1 MAPRR
6 VLPELVGALL
16 LVLAARGEAGAPRLR
31 GSVACLD
38 CAAGHDLSG
47 TLRYVTYAHAPLEE
61 ADCDICFCLRFVLR
75 ACRVVLPGVVV
86 AVRCAGGAGLLRAA
100 QTDARGAFDVAMP
113 AAAAVPPS
121 PSSSATPCAARVL
134 GAATEQLCAPR
145 GLAVARVV
153 PGPSSY
159 ALGSPLAF
167 FTARCRPASAS
178 GGSAVATTTD
188 AAPDQQRQRVPPPA
202 QPALPEMQAP
212 VGAPPRAGGDTSPP
226 PFGVGGGLPLIFF
239 FPFIPII
246 GLP

>member
-1 MAPRR
+1 M
-6 VLPELVGALL
+6 
-16 LVLAARGEAGAPRLR
+16 
-31 GSVACLD
+31 
-38 CAAGHDLSG
+38 
-47 TLRYVTYAHAPLEE
+47 
-61 ADCDICFCLRFVLR
+61 CDMLLR
-75 ACRVVLPGVVV
+75 AFRPCSARVVPGVVV

-167 FTARCRPASAS
+167 FTARCRLASAS

-188 AAPDQQRQRVPPPA
+188 AAPDQQRQRCRRRHSPRSRRCRPRW
-202 QPALPEMQAP
+202 ALPRAP
-212 VGAPPRAGGDTSPP
+212 VATPARRRSALEEGCLSSSSSRSSPSSASP
-226 PFGVGGGLPLIFF
+226 E
-239 FPFIPII
+239 
-246 GLP
+246 

>member
-38 CAAGHDLSG
+38 CSAGHDLS
-47 TLRYVTYAHAPLEE
+47 
-61 ADCDICFCLRFVLR
+61 
-75 ACRVVLPGVVV
+75 GVVV

-121 PSSSATPCAARVL
+121 SSSSATPCAARVL

-153 PGPSSY
+153 PGPSY

-178 GGSAVATTTD
+178 GGSAVAPTTTD

-246 GLP
+246 GIP